1 MQERVLLLASH
12 GGLAEGMRDTAA
24 MVLGEFPCE
33 VRTYSLLPGMNAQ
46 DAVATL
52 REEVERHPQ
61 TEFVILTDVYG
72 ASVFTAFCQLLRYSN
87 VRLFCGMNV
96 AMVLSLLI
104 EHSAGLDGD
113 GALAVQE
120 TAREGVRYMTAGD
133 LLGGVQAEEP
143 EDF

>member
-1 MQERVLLLASH
+1 MQDRVLLLASH

-52 REEVERHPQ
+52 REEVERRPQ

-87 VRLFCGMNV
+87 VRLFCGMNAAIV
-96 AMVLSLLI
+96 
-104 EHSAGLDGD
+104 
-113 GALAVQE
+113 AVQ
-120 TAREGVRYMTAGD
+120 TVLADGLYIIIDKLMAYLRVIAQLYR
-133 LLGGVQAEEP
+133 LI
-143 EDF
+143 

>member
-52 REEVERHPQ
+52 REEVERRPQ

-96 AMVLSLLI
+96 AMVLRCSPSI
-104 EHSAGLDGD
+104 QPGSTAT
-113 GALAVQE
+113 ALWLFKRRHVKASG
-120 TAREGVRYMTAGD
+120 T
-133 LLGGVQAEEP
+133 
-143 EDF
+143 